1 MSSIDRISRREF
13 LKRTGQASGGIVL
26 ALSVTT
32 ASQPAAETT
41 IPMQTSK
48 GDSIAANVYVNIRDD
63 GFVEIVCHRSEMGQG
78 IRTCLPQVIADELEA
93 DWDKVK
99 LIQAL
104 GDEKYGDQNTDGSTS
119 IRRQFDML
127 RKAGASAR
135 EMLVTAAAGVW
146 QVSADECVAR
156 DHAIHHEASG
166 RSLGYGELVAHAADV
181 EVPEDPIFKSPDD
194 YKYIGK
200 SMDNIDGLAM
210 STGQANYGID
220 TTLPNMMYAS
230 IERCPSYGGRVQ
242 SLDSSAA
249 KAVAGVI
256 DVISMPEPTAPPFF
270 NPLGGVAVLASNTW
284 SAQQGRAALEIEWDL
299 GSNAEYDSE
308 KFREELMASC
318 CKEGTSVLN
327 RGDTE
332 AGFSAAESSHSA
344 EYYAPHLAQAPM
356 EPPAATAQMN
366 EDGSCEVWSCTQNP
380 QSVQETVAGVLG
392 IEKEQVHAHVTLLGG
407 GFGRKSKGDF
417 AAEAAWLARET
428 GRPVHVTWT
437 REDDIRHGY
446 YHSVSAQHLK
456 AGMDENGKVTSWL
469 QRTAFPSIGS
479 TFSPDSTRPAVWE
492 VGLGLVDNPYDIPN
506 MRLETGDAK
515 AYIRI
520 GWLRSV
526 CNVYHAFA
534 ASSFVDELANLAG
547 EDSKDYLLAL
557 LGPAR
562 KIDPADDGAEYGN
575 YGQSLETHP
584 IDTGRIAAVLEK
596 VAEMAEWGRE
606 LPEGHGLGIAVHRSF
621 LTTVGTVAEVSVDDA
636 GKLRVHEL
644 WTAID
649 AGRVINPDRVTAQME
664 GAGIFGMSLT
674 MHGEIT
680 AKNGAVVQGNFD
692 TYPVVRMNEAPTE
705 INVHIMD
712 VDAPPGG
719 VGEPGVPPVA
729 PAIVNAYFAASGIR
743 VRELPL
749 RNAGLV

>member
-13 LKRTGQASGGIVL
+13 LKRTGQAGGGIVL
-26 ALSVTT
+26 ALSVTS
-32 ASQPAAETT
+32 ACQPAAETT
-41 IPMQTSK
+41 IPMQTSN

-63 GFVEIVCHRSEMGQG
+63 GIVEIYCHRSEMGQG

-104 GDEKYGDQNTDGSTS
+104 GDEKYGSQNTDGSTS

-156 DHAIHHEASG
+156 DHAIHHETSG
-166 RSLGYGELVAHAADV
+166 RSLGYGELVAHAADI
-181 EVPEDPIFKSPDD
+181 EVPEDPVFKSPDD

-230 IERCPSYGGRVQ
+230 IERCPAYGGSVK
-242 SLDSSAA
+242 SLDSTAA

-256 DVISMPEPTAPPFF
+256 DVISMPEPTTPPVF
-270 NPLGGVAVLASNTW
+270 NLLGGVAVLASNTW

-299 GSNAEYDSE
+299 GPNAEYDSE
-308 KFREELMASC
+308 KYREELMASC

-327 RGDTE
+327 RGDAE
-332 AGFSAAESSHSA
+332 AGFSAAQNTHSA

-356 EPPAATAQMN
+356 EPPAATAQIN
-366 EDGSCEVWSCTQNP
+366 EDGSCDVWSCTQNP

-456 AGMDENGKVTSWL
+456 AGMDENGNVTSWL
-469 QRTAFPSIGS
+469 HRTAFPSIGS
-479 TFSPDSTRPAVWE
+479 TFSPDSTRPEGWE
-492 VGLGLVDNPYDIPN
+492 LGLGLVDNPYDIPN

-526 CNVYHAFA
+526 CNIYHAFA
-534 ASSFVDELANLAG
+534 ASSFVDELAHLAG
-547 EDSKDYLLAL
+547 EDPKDYLLAL

-596 VAEMAEWGRE
+596 VAEMAGWGRE

-729 PAIVNAYFAASGIR
+729 PAIVNAYFAASGNR

-749 RNAGLV
+749 RNAGLS

>member
-13 LKRTGQASGGIVL
+13 LKRTGQAGGGIVL

-32 ASQPAAETT
+32 ACQPAAETT
-41 IPMQTSK
+41 TPMQTSD
-48 GDSIAANVYVNIRDD
+48 GSSIAANVYVNIRDD
-63 GFVEIVCHRSEMGQG
+63 GIVEIYCHRSEMGQG

-104 GDEKYGDQNTDGSTS
+104 GDEKYGSQNTDGSTS

-135 EMLVTAAAGVW
+135 EMLITAAAGVW
-146 QVSADECVAR
+146 QVSVDECVAR
-156 DHAIHHEASG
+156 DHAIHHESSG
-166 RSLGYGELVAHAADV
+166 RSLGYGELVAHAADI
-181 EVPEDPIFKSPDD
+181 EVPEDPVFKSPDD

-220 TTLPNMMYAS
+220 TTLPNMLYAS
-230 IERCPSYGGRVQ
+230 IERCPVYGGSVK
-242 SLDSSAA
+242 SLDSTAA
-249 KAVAGVI
+249 RAVTGVI
-256 DVISMPEPTAPPFF
+256 DVISMPEPTSPPFF

-299 GSNAEYDSE
+299 GPNAQYDSE
-308 KFREELMASC
+308 KYREELMASC

-327 RGDTE
+327 RGDAE
-332 AGFSAAESSHSA
+332 AGFVAAESTHSA

-366 EDGSCEVWSCTQNP
+366 EDGSCDVWSCTQNP

-392 IEKEQVHAHVTLLGG
+392 IEKEQVHAYVTLLGG

-417 AAEAAWLARET
+417 AAEAAWLARAT

-456 AGMDENGKVTSWL
+456 AGMDENGTVTSWL
-469 QRTAFPSIGS
+469 HRSAFPSIGS
-479 TFSPDSTRPAVWE
+479 TFSPDSTGPGGFE
-492 VGLGLVDNPYDIPN
+492 LGLGLVDNPYAIPN

-534 ASSFVDELANLAG
+534 VGSFVDELAHLAG
-547 EDSKDYLLAL
+547 EDPKDYLLAL

-562 KIDPADDGAEYGN
+562 KIDPAVDGAQYGN
-575 YGQSLETHP
+575 YGQSLDTHP

-596 VAEMAEWGRE
+596 VADMAGWGRE
-606 LPEGHGLGIAVHRSF
+606 LAAGHGLGIAVHRSF
-621 LTTVGTVAEVSVDDA
+621 LTTVGTVAEVSVDDS

-674 MHGEIT
+674 MYGEIT

-692 TYPVVRMNEAPTE
+692 TYPVIRMNEAPTE

-729 PAIVNAYFAASGIR
+729 PAIVNAYFAASGNR

-749 RNAGLV
+749 RNAGLS